1 MLIKNKILLNKCF
14 KISTFITVLYIVY
27 NLVLNIIEN
36 ITSGSFTIP
45 QELRGW
51 FLMSIISPIMTG
63 ILSTSNWIAWI
74 ERHIL
79 YSHTL
84 DENLNGS
91 SAIEWINLYLV
102 KNKVYSFDSLS
113 KIITNKN
120 SMWWDDTKTCS
131 SRPQIYEIPSNWI
144 IFKYNNQ
151 YLFAYYPTPAVQVS
165 RFDGKEI
172 VSNVTI
178 YSFRKIIWSNFLNDI
193 CNYYYENSNKSLKMT
208 VYKNIECYV
217 DDACQDLVDL
227 RDSPS
232 IKMCF
237 GNPEK
242 EKVWNSVIDF
252 FNIETKKHFRKFN
265 QPYKTAYLIHG
276 PTGTGKTELLF
287 QLVSFTWTI
296 YQKPLYIINPTGLN
310 DTQLEKLFANIQSG
324 FVLVDEWDLFLDKEN
339 SKNKEDVLPSL
350 NCWLNIL
357 DRVQGEIIF
366 WFTTNNF
373 QNLAKFND
381 GALIRPGRID
391 HIHKFDKMTPQEVRN
406 ALNYF
411 VPDDKDLKSLKDSN
425 LQGLTISQI
434 VNHLKK
440 KLPITTLGH
449 TF

>member
-1 MLIKNKILLNKCF
+1 MLIKNKIL
-14 KISTFITVLYIVY
+14 KICAIIFAFYIGYHLIV
-27 NLVLNIIEN
+27 NIIEN
-36 ITSGSFTIP
+36 LLSGNITIP

-51 FLMSIISPIMTG
+51 FLMSIITPVMTG
-63 ILSTSNWIAWI
+63 ILSTSNWITWI

-79 YSHTL
+79 YSHVL
-84 DENLNGS
+84 DENINGTS
-91 SAIEWINLYLV
+91 VIEWMNLYLV
-102 KNKVYSFDSLS
+102 KNKIYSFDSLS

-120 SMWWDDTKTCS
+120 SIWWDDTQTSS

-144 IFKYNNQ
+144 VFKYNNK
-151 YLFAYYPTPAVQVS
+151 YLFAYYPSPIVQHGS
-165 RFDGKEI
+165 GYNIKEI
-172 VSNVTI
+172 ISHITI
-178 YSFRKIIWSNFLNDI
+178 YSFHKIIWSNFLNDI
-193 CNYYYENSNKSLKMT
+193 SNYYYENSNNSVKMV
-208 VYKNIECYV
+208 VYKNVDKYV
-217 DDACQDLVDL
+217 DESCKSYVNL
-227 RDSPS
+227 RENAS

-237 GNPEK
+237 GNQEK

-287 QLVSFTWTI
+287 QLVSFTWKN
-296 YQKPLYIINPTGLN
+296 YQKPLFIINPTGLN
-310 DTQLEKLFANIQSG
+310 DTQLEDLFNNIQTG

-339 SKNKEDVLPSL
+339 HKNKDEYYPSL

-357 DRVQGEIIF
+357 DRTPGEIIF

-373 QNLAKFND
+373 QNLAKLND

-391 HIHKFDKMTPQEVRN
+391 HIHKFDKMNSQEARN

-411 VPDDKDLKSLKDSN
+411 IPDDTDLKSLKDSD
-425 LQGLTISQI
+425 LQGLTISHI
-434 VNHLKK
+434 VNHLKN
-440 KLPITTLGH
+440 KLPITMLGN